1 MILKTPYDYAVKARK
16 MGKKTI
22 SYSQISTYTNCP
34 HHWKLEKIDKH
45 SRFEPNMFLI
55 FGTAFHETF
64 QLYLDTMY
72 KETAVAAD
80 RLDLNKILK
89 EKMASEYSERLKN
102 ETDGKHFSCSEEMS
116 DFYSDG
122 VAILEWFKKK
132 RGAYFS
138 KKYTELVGIEM
149 PIFSEV
155 EYNKNVMFM
164 GFMDL
169 VLKEHDTI
177 KIIDIKTSYMGWKD
191 KKKKKEGNQLRLYKK
206 YFAEQYGTDIKNIE
220 VEYFIV
226 KRKLYENC
234 DFPQKRIQQYRPASG
249 KPSINKVDKMLK
261 EFVDNVFNEDGSYN
275 KNGNFPAYKNDCTYC
290 PFKKEHDLCPPKS
303 RVLKPC

>member
-1 MILKTPYDYAVKARK
+1 MQLKTPYDYAVKARK

-22 SYSQISTYTNCP
+22 SYSQVSKYNNCP
-34 HHWKLEKIDKH
+34 LSWKLEKIDKH
-45 SRFEPNMFLI
+45 QRFEPNMFLV
-55 FGTAFHETF
+55 FGTAFHETL
-64 QLYLDTMY
+64 QTYIDTMY
-72 KETAVAAD
+72 KQTATAAD
-80 RLDLNKILK
+80 KLDLPKMLK
-89 EKMASEYSERLKN
+89 DKMSEVYTENLKDL
-102 ETDGKHFSCSEEMS
+102 DGKHFSNPEEMQ

-122 VAILEWFKKK
+122 LAILEFFKKK

-155 EYNKNVMFM
+155 EYNSKVMFM

-169 VLKEHDTI
+169 VMKEHDKI
-177 KIIDIKTSYMGWKD
+177 KIIDIKTSFMGWKD

-206 YFAEQYGTDIKNIE
+206 YFSEQYGTDIKNIE

-234 DFPQKRIQQYRPASG
+234 DFPQKRIQQYSPSSG
-249 KPSINKVDKMLK
+249 KPSINKVDKLLK
-261 EFVDNVFNEDGSYN
+261 NFVENVFNEDGSYN
-275 KNGNFPAYKNDCTYC
+275 KDGNYPAYKNDCTYC
-290 PFKKEHDLCPPKS
+290 PFKREHDLCPPKN
-303 RVLKPC
+303 RVLKEI